1 MVRFSFDYDD
11 LESSLK
17 LIKKM
22 CKPVGKSLSANI
34 RVAFVKE
41 KENLCL
47 LKILKFNQYVKAD
60 IKGEGTIEISIL
72 YMLKI
77 LQTYRGSKIFT
88 IEAISDTQSLING
101 TFKVKTTNY
110 FI

>member
-1 MVRFSFDYDD
+1 MVRFSFDYND

-22 CKPVGKSLSANI
+22 CKPVGKSFSANI
-34 RVAFVKE
+34 RVAIVKE

-47 LKILKFNQYVKAD
+47 LKILKFNQFVNAD

-72 YMLKI
+72 YLLKI
-77 LQTYRGSKIFT
+77 LPTYKGSEIFT
-88 IEAISDTQSLING
+88 IEAISDIQSLING
-101 TFKVKTTNY
+101 TLKINTINY
-110 FI
+110 